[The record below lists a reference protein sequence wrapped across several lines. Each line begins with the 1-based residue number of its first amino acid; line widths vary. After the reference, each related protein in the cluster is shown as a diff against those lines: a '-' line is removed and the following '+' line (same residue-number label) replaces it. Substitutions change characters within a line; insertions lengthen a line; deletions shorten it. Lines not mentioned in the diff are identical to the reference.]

1 MASLPYKPD
10 FKVMPEG
17 WDGTTRDL
25 DEVHYEISQKEDEM
39 LYQEFLQ
46 KMNFNKKKVSS
57 ICSLHLPWNKASEN
71 IYIYIYMYISFV
83 IVVIRFCALYYWISI
98 S

>member
-57 ICSLHLPWNKASEN
+57 ICSLHLPWNKASE
-71 IYIYIYMYISFV
+71 IYISFV
-83 IVVIRFCALYYWISI
+83 IVVISFCALYYWISI

>member
-25 DEVHYEISQKEDEM
+25 DEVHYEISKKEDDM
-39 LYQEFLQ
+39 LYKEFVE
-46 KMNFNKKKVSS
+46 KMNFNKKKVSFAVLLLHS
-57 ICSLHLPWNKASEN
+57 IWMWNGC
-71 IYIYIYMYISFV
+71 V
-83 IVVIRFCALYYWISI
+83 SI
-98 S
+98 ERESS

>member
-25 DEVHYEISQKEDEM
+25 DEVHYEISQKEDDM
-39 LYQEFLQ
+39 LYKEFVE

-57 ICSLHLPWNKASEN
+57 GVLLLHYLHMKWLSEQ
-71 IYIYIYMYISFV
+71 
-83 IVVIRFCALYYWISI
+83 
-98 S
+98 